1 MPDVS
6 PLAGITVVDLTRYL
20 AGPFCTQILGDYGA
34 EVIKIEPVK
43 GARAEMGGYTGKDSY
58 FFMSTNRSK
67 KSVQIDLRQPAGR
80 DVMLRLADQADV
92 VIDNFRPGVMET
104 MGFGYETLAARNPR
118 IIGCSISGFGAS
130 GPMRDTP
137 GFDQIAQGF
146 SGLMS
151 VTGTEESGPMRVGIA
166 ICDLLGG
173 IFAAQGI
180 LLALEARHR
189 SGRGQRV
196 ETSILEAIVSVLS
209 WSAGIYFDTGRTPGP
224 AGNHHPLAAPH
235 GVHAAS
241 DRPFNIACG
250 NETMWHAMAEAIGRP
265 ELKDDPRFPSLGH
278 RIKHRAALT
287 AEINLALASN
297 TAAHW
302 IDLLNRAGIP
312 AGPILTIEEMFNH
325 PQIAAREMLLRLP
338 HPVRGEIMT
347 TGLGVK
353 LSETPGQVIRP
364 PLVGEHTTEVLTA
377 RGFSQ
382 EELTRL
388 REAGAVG

>member
-1 MPDVS
+1 
-6 PLAGITVVDLTRYL
+6 
-20 AGPFCTQILGDYGA
+20 
-34 EVIKIEPVK
+34 
-43 GARAEMGGYTGKDSY
+43 
-58 FFMSTNRSK
+58 
-67 KSVQIDLRQPAGR
+67 
-80 DVMLRLADQADV
+80 
-92 VIDNFRPGVMET
+92 
-104 MGFGYETLAARNPR
+104 
-118 IIGCSISGFGAS
+118 
-130 GPMRDTP
+130 
-137 GFDQIAQGF
+137 
-146 SGLMS
+146 
-151 VTGTEESGPMRVGIA
+151 
-166 ICDLLGG
+166 
-173 IFAAQGI
+173 
-180 LLALEARHR
+180 
-189 SGRGQRV
+189 
-196 ETSILEAIVSVLS
+196 
-209 WSAGIYFDTGRTPGP
+209 
-224 AGNHHPLAAPH
+224 
-235 GVHAAS
+235 
-241 DRPFNIACG
+241 
-250 NETMWHAMAEAIGRP
+250 MWHAMAEAIGRP